1 MPIIIGRQQQHQQIV
16 CGKSKWNVMIFS
28 SCIFT
33 ILMMF
38 DAASA
43 TVAAAA
49 ADETYNHSRDII
61 KH

>member
-1 MPIIIGRQQQHQQIV
+1 
-16 CGKSKWNVMIFS
+16 MIFS

-61 KH
+61 KHWIIGKMHKTIVALFIH